1 MKKNKNL
8 YFTYRLLL
16 FGVNVLWVSICSQWT
31 GLKSCLECY
40 LLSVTAA
47 RPAISRMAEPSV
59 ERAAEGLLGL
69 WGTEEP
75 SWASM
80 PVPVILH
87 SWERFPGS
95 CWTETER
102 ASCAATGFRELHTGS
117 RNCAKRHFL
126 HHTNANSNFQCGQSL
141 VAPRMKG

>member
-1 MKKNKNL
+1 M
-8 YFTYRLLL
+8 
-16 FGVNVLWVSICSQWT
+16 S
-31 GLKSCLECY
+31 
-40 LLSVTAA
+40 
-47 RPAISRMAEPSV
+47 
-59 ERAAEGLLGL
+59 LGL
-69 WGTEEP
+69 NLQPVNRTQELPRMLPVVSDRSQTCDIQDGRALSGAGGRGLAGVVRHGRALMGQHACASHPPQLGT
-75 SWASM
+75 
-80 PVPVILH
+80 L
-87 SWERFPGS
+87 PGS